1 MKISSL
7 LAIVLLTALPLA
19 ACGDD
24 DGGSGSGTTKDALFQ
39 ELCAATDECCKAAGK
54 ANSVASCV
62 GFYTLFTSDKTADPA
77 KIQACIDKIKELRST
92 GALCANDDAADAE
105 CDGIFSSGSAGGT
118 KQPGEACKSSDECA
132 RPADATEANCVTTF
146 TSGPEGSKEEQYC
159 IVTVTR
165 KEGEACE
172 DLAKGYEA
180 ECDKAAGA
188 YCDFSTKKCKL
199 PGAEGQPCSLGNSRS
214 CKPELYCAS
223 GSGAAT
229 CTPKLAPGAA
239 CESFSGGC
247 TDGTYCGS
255 SKTCETQLADG
266 MPCETSESCSSQS
279 CLNGTCNKGSSGGAM
294 LCFN

>member
-7 LAIVLLTALPLA
+7 IAIFLLATLALG

-24 DGGSGSGTTKDALFQ
+24 SSGGSGTTKDALFQ
-39 ELCAATDECCKAAGK
+39 ELCAAADECCKAAGK

-62 GFYTLFTSDKTADPA
+62 AFYTAFSADKTADPA
-77 KIQACIDKIKELRST
+77 NVQTCIDKIKALRST
-92 GALCANDDAADAE
+92 GAFCANDDAADAE

-118 KQPGEACKSSDECA
+118 KQPGEACESSGDCA

-159 IVTVTR
+159 IATVTR

-180 ECDKAAGA
+180 ECDKVAGA

-199 PGAEGQPCSLGNSRS
+199 PGTEGQPCSPGNSRT

-223 GSGAAT
+223 DGGTAT
-229 CTPKLAPGAA
+229 CAPKIAAGAA
-239 CESFSGGC
+239 CKPFSNGC
-247 TDGTYCGS
+247 ADGTYCGPS
-255 SKTCETQLADG
+255 ETCEAQLPDG
-266 MPCETSESCSSQS
+266 APCQNSESCSSQS
-279 CLNGTCNKGSSGGAM
+279 CLNGTCNKGSSGGAT